1 MIYTTQLFIF
11 HKNIFI
17 SYIKTICPVYV
28 IIYILLYVFNSMN
41 KNPPKLHKESHNLD
55 SINLIIHTYNLSRP
69 IDRLGVVHMT
79 ACN

>member
-1 MIYTTQLFIF
+1 
-11 HKNIFI
+11 
-17 SYIKTICPVYV
+17 
-28 IIYILLYVFNSMN
+28 MN
-41 KNPPKLHKESHNLD
+41 ENPPKLHKESHNLD